1 MSILLKT
8 SWWRGGFL
16 HPTSLF
22 QDLQGPSMWRTSW
35 RYTAL
40 RQTQEGWTAAEPRYP
55 CPPKNSCVCLEETTY
70 FFGKLTVKLRFVF
83 RGGGGVQPP
92 SIHAEQHPAIMM
104 HEWLSRVYLE
114 TELRQVVKAQVS
126 ASLPAEFT
134 E

>member
-83 RGGGGVQPP
+83 WGG
-92 SIHAEQHPAIMM
+92 
-104 HEWLSRVYLE
+104 W
-114 TELRQVVKAQVS
+114 VS
-126 ASLPAEFT
+126 ASPHPCRATSSNHAARMAEQSVFRNRVKT
-134 E
+134 GGESTSKCISASRVH

>member
-83 RGGGGVQPP
+83 RGGGG
-92 SIHAEQHPAIMM
+92 
-104 HEWLSRVYLE
+104 
-114 TELRQVVKAQVS
+114 S
-126 ASLPAEFT
+126 ASLHPCRATSSNHDARMAEQSVFRNRVKT
-134 E
+134 GGESTSKCISASRVH